1 MTKKRCSGRGVRRLA
16 EAVLI
21 LSRCQHFLRQCGGRC
36 RHVAAHSQSPCQ
48 GGGTTCIPPKLP
60 LVSQEGP
67 VTLLQTQCDP
77 PPTSSAP
84 LGG

>member
-1 MTKKRCSGRGVRRLA
+1 MTKKRCGGRGVRRLA

-21 LSRCQHFLRQCGGRC
+21 LSRCQHFLRQCRGRR
-36 RHVAAHSQSPCQ
+36 RHVAAQSQAPCR
-48 GGGTTCIPPKLP
+48 GEGTTCIPQKLP

-67 VTLLQTQCDP
+67 VTLLQTQYDP